1 MPTQNHKILLCV
13 FFMSISMAKSN
24 DLRAILLKI
33 EALEEQVQTIKE
45 FLARQFREVIETQDL
60 IKCEREK
67 NYKYI
72 RGKCYYFDSATQRSF
87 SDAKNFCSTVFGPE
101 KSGKIW
107 EPKSRSI
114 NDLVFE
120 ESVFILGRRYQF
132 WLGCTYEGRVVN
144 FSHF

>member
-60 IKCEREK
+60 IK
-67 NYKYI
+67 
-72 RGKCYYFDSATQRSF
+72 SL
-87 SDAKNFCSTVFGPE
+87 
-101 KSGKIW
+101 
-107 EPKSRSI
+107 
-114 NDLVFE
+114 DLCKDN
-120 ESVFILGRRYQF
+120 ES
-132 WLGCTYEGRVVN
+132 
-144 FSHF
+144 